1 MPKPVAVPVIYVLN
15 WPGVSVGLWH
25 STISVS
31 SRFVPTAVV
40 MPVAASL
47 PVSVEDELPPD
58 VLLSPD
64 PPVDVPVELPPQP
77 LIAPVSSMTADNSI
91 ATVLFFMIVLLC
103 LFVSICFPKLYGRK
117 PIRME

>member
-1 MPKPVAVPVIYVLN
+1 
-15 WPGVSVGLWH
+15 
-25 STISVS
+25 
-31 SRFVPTAVV
+31 

-77 LIAPVSSMTADNSI
+77 LITPVSSMTADNSI